1 LGTATVVTP
10 VVTVWLLRAL
20 GRGAA
25 TRRGG
30 AGPPSAGRVARAD
43 GRPAGRPRAPRTRGT
58 VLERRP
64 RPTHR
69 LPQGRAR
76 SWPRRD
82 PGTRYWAA
90 PDSPESRTT
99 FDESILIV
107 DDESAIRLIC
117 RLNLGSS
124 GYATFEAAD
133 GDTAVAVARAERP
146 DLILLDVML
155 PGKDG
160 WQIAEQLAS
169 FEETRDIPI
178 LFLSARSDRSDESRG
193 YETGGVGYITKPF
206 DPVAMTDIVRDALK
220 RVRRGE
226 RDAMRREWQRLMDG
240 N

>member
-1 LGTATVVTP
+1 MS
-10 VVTVWLLRAL
+10 
-20 GRGAA
+20 
-25 TRRGG
+25 RRLN
-30 AGPPSAGRVARAD
+30 
-43 GRPAGRPRAPRTRGT
+43 RTRGT

-90 PDSPESRTT
+90 PDSPDSRTT

-160 WQIAEQLAS
+160 WQVAEQLVS

-206 DPVAMTDIVRDALK
+206 DPTQMIERVRDVLS
-220 RVRRGE
+220 RVRSGE
-226 RDAMRREWQRLMDG
+226 RDELRREWRDRIRHD
-240 N
+240 